1 MGNLPAVPLC
11 IFSFITAKHLGPICL
26 FVRDQVAVYGSIDS
40 KLICN
45 PRHCPSSCH
54 PFGSYWTPEMFANRF
69 RFNLLRLPSH
79 TSKMANSIFSD
90 DAYHPG
96 IGHTWDEDSQYAPT
110 PGHFSRTPSIFSPS
124 PAPVCVT
131 DPVQS
136 DQLSFLPLAEWDED
150 IDYDEPSPRYIRYT
164 IAWKLM
170 LNRKKVG
177 SVTEKGLVIAPRNYS
192 TKVLKPAVEEMLQMK
207 KKNGQRVRSEGTAVT
222 VKAGDRSQQ
231 NLELFCAATI
241 DWNSVE
247 KQLRKW
253 SNLVRMGKT
262 LTIDIVFH
270 YRGDDEVPQKV
281 EKRGRVSATSRMLA
295 ERQRRINIE
304 EDITERPATWD
315 LVYGLMRCDV
325 RSCPHKCDWC
335 WEDPQDKKH
344 YKLRALHLERLID
357 YVDGGGCLDTHDDVP
372 NDIRRDL
379 VLESQKGRK
388 SRKTDVTNG
397 PSYPSTIINVLP
409 AQNGSTP
416 IVSSS
421 LHNAPSDEQVIIT
434 GPREVAVREYCEWLE
449 SRATDE
455 AYKAG
460 FRKICQVTLD
470 NHLDLELILE
480 DPDSGFFVERGIQIG
495 TARRFLRDINEWATV
510 MKPNGTDQT
519 TVGSVCCTE

>member
-1 MGNLPAVPLC
+1 
-11 IFSFITAKHLGPICL
+11 
-26 FVRDQVAVYGSIDS
+26 
-40 KLICN
+40 
-45 PRHCPSSCH
+45 
-54 PFGSYWTPEMFANRF
+54 
-69 RFNLLRLPSH
+69 
-79 TSKMANSIFSD
+79 MANSIFSD
-90 DAYHPG
+90 DAYHPRT
-96 IGHTWDEDSQYAPT
+96 GHTWDEDSQYAPT

-150 IDYDEPSPRYIRYT
+150 IDYDEPSPGYIRYT

-177 SVTEKGLVIAPRNYS
+177 SVTEKGLVIAPRNYW
-192 TKVLKPAVEEMLQMK
+192 TKALKPAVEEMLQMK
-207 KKNGQRVRSEGTAVT
+207 RKMASECDL
-222 VKAGDRSQQ
+222 KAQLSLSKR
-231 NLELFCAATI
+231 ATDLSKI
-241 DWNSVE
+241 WNYFV
-247 KQLRKW
+247 L
-253 SNLVRMGKT
+253 LL
-262 LTIDIVFH
+262 LTGIQ
-270 YRGDDEVPQKV
+270 GDDEVPQKV

-344 YKLRALHLERLID
+344 YKLRAPHLERLID

>member
-1 MGNLPAVPLC
+1 
-11 IFSFITAKHLGPICL
+11 
-26 FVRDQVAVYGSIDS
+26 
-40 KLICN
+40 
-45 PRHCPSSCH
+45 
-54 PFGSYWTPEMFANRF
+54 MFANRF

-90 DAYHPG
+90 DAYHPRT
-96 IGHTWDEDSQYAPT
+96 GHTWDEDSQYAPT

-136 DQLSFLPLAEWDED
+136 DQLSFLSLAEWDED
-150 IDYDEPSPRYIRYT
+150 IDYDEPSPGYIRYT

-170 LNRKKVG
+170 LNRKKLG
-177 SVTEKGLVIAPRNYS
+177 SVTEKGLVIAPRNYW

-344 YKLRALHLERLID
+344 YKLRAPHLERLID

-421 LHNAPSDEQVIIT
+421 LHNAPSDEQVIIP